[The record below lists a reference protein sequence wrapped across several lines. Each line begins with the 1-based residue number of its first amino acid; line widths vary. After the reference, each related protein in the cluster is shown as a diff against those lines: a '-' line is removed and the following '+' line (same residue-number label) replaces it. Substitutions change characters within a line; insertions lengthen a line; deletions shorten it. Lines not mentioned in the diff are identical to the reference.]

1 MYAELQTARGE
12 LPARSHRLNG
22 TDLLRELRGGRGS
35 GVWEQMLAQF
45 WRRDSCCMY
54 RQRNANRLLS
64 RHESCDRLLGQGN
77 RRRRAA
83 CSEATAP
90 AAVRMAGTMIAV
102 ALHLLGM
109 VHIASMAS
117 MASMAVHVLG
127 GGD

>member
-1 MYAELQTARGE
+1 M
-12 LPARSHRLNG
+12 NG

-35 GVWEQMLAQF
+35 GEWEQMLAQF

-54 RQRNANRLLS
+54 RQRNANRLFS
-64 RHESCDRLLGQGN
+64 RHEARNRRLGHGN
-77 RRRRAA
+77 GRRRAA

-90 AAVRMAGTMIAV
+90 AAIRMAGIMVAV
-102 ALHLLGM
+102 TLHLLGM
-109 VHIASMAS
+109 VSAASMAS